1 MSPPRLQ
8 TEHGSPDDSTGLQL
22 WRVTN
27 RWQAAQRAA
36 LKPFEL
42 THVQFV
48 LLASLTWLATEGPV
62 TQRRLADMAG
72 TDLMMTSQVL
82 RALEQRDLVR
92 RDRHPDDSRAR
103 AVSATDFGKEL
114 ANRAVLAVEECDR
127 EFFGPLAGKLGA
139 FTTGLRIL
147 AERSDRR

>member
-1 MSPPRLQ
+1 MSRTSLQ
-8 TEHGSPDDSTGLQL
+8 TEHGSPDDSAGLQL

-48 LLASLTWLATEGPV
+48 LLASLTWLATDGPV
-62 TQRRLADMAG
+62 TQRHLADMAG

-92 RDRHPDDSRAR
+92 RDPHPDDSRAR
-103 AVSATDFGKEL
+103 AVSATDSGKEL
-114 ANRAVLAVEECDR
+114 ANRAVRAVEDCDR
-127 EFFGPLAGKLGA
+127 DFFGPLAGELGA
-139 FTTGLRIL
+139 FTASLRLL
-147 AERSDRR
+147 AERADRR